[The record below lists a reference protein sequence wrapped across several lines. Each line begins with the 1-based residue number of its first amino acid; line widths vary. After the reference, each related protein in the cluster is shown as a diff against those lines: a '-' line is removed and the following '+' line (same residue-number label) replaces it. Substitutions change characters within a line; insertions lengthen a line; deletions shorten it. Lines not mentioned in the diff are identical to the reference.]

1 MSKDLPYYMPLLP
14 SEERRTLTPA
24 ETRRRKELE
33 QTIARG
39 VMACFEMSMA
49 LEAMQEERLFLS
61 THPTFEAYCKD
72 LWEISRIRAY
82 QLIAAVKVIKNLRGE
97 DAADVNHGLH
107 YEQMVS
113 SSDIILPANERQ
125 CRPLTLLPTPDQQRE
140 AWKWVLDTA
149 PDGRITAGHVA
160 RVVRSFIKGEIKEK
174 VKDIQRRIARDT
186 VVSMEFKT
194 GFQSL
199 WQVVHDAK
207 EEGWKKTTKQA
218 ALKYVDELRAVIE
231 AS

>member
-1 MSKDLPYYMPLLP
+1 MSKDLPFYMPLLP

-33 QTIARG
+33 NVILRG
-39 VMACFEMSMA
+39 VMAHFEMGMA
-49 LEAMQEERLFLS
+49 LAAIQEERLYLS
-61 THPTFEAYCKD
+61 THGTFEAYCKD
-72 LWEISRIRAY
+72 LWEISRRRAY
-82 QLIAAVKVIKNLRGE
+82 QLLAAVEVIKNLKGE
-97 DAADVNHGLH
+97 DPDDVYHGSH
-107 YEQMVS
+107 PDQMLPIG
-113 SSDIILPANERQ
+113 DIILPANERQ
-125 CRPLTLLPTPDQQRE
+125 CRPLTILTPDQQRE

-186 VVSMEFKT
+186 VVSMEFKA

>member
-1 MSKDLPYYMPLLP
+1 MPLLP

-33 QTIARG
+33 KIIVRG
-39 VMACFEMSMA
+39 VMAHFEMGMA
-49 LEAMQEERLFLS
+49 MAAIRDERLYMS
-61 THPTFEAYCKD
+61 THGTFEAYCKD
-72 LWEISRIRAY
+72 LWEISDRRVRQY
-82 QLIAAVKVIKNLRGE
+82 IAAVEVIRNLQDMANTGQD
-97 DAADVNHGLH
+97 DAHNRNHGSG
-107 YEQMVS
+107 YEQLLYTN
-113 SSDIILPANERQ
+113 DIILPANERQ
-125 CRPLTLLPTPDQQRE
+125 ARPLTYLKTPDQQFD
-140 AWKWVLDTA
+140 AWRRVIETA
-149 PDGRITAGHVA
+149 PDGRITARHVW
-160 RVVRSFIKGEIKEK
+160 RVVRDIIGTETEEK
-174 VKDIQRRIARDT
+174 RRDIQRRIARDT
-186 VVSMEFKT
+186 VVSNEFKT